1 MKKSIIVKAVLA
13 LIAGV
18 AVIFGAITISKT
30 QQEFYF
36 PHAQML
42 TQKSFKDT
50 QKANEQ
56 VYVLYKPTCKKCKE
70 QMPNIKAAMHEL
82 AGDTGINVQYINTKD
97 GVPDWFIDAFPAN
110 TFAGIKTPYLIY
122 VNKDNKNQAVK
133 DAYVYGK
140 RLDTHQAIKDMIKNI
155 NEAHKPTQPRRPQ
168 FQSGEESTNSAGK

>member
-30 QQEFYF
+30 RQEFYF
-36 PHAQML
+36 PQTQVL
-42 TQKSFKDT
+42 TKQSFKGT

-56 VYVLYKPTCKKCKE
+56 IYVLYKPTCKKCKE
-70 QMPNIKAAMHEL
+70 QMPNIKAAMNEL
-82 AGDTGINVQYINTKD
+82 SKDTGINVRYLNTKD

-122 VNKDNKNQAVK
+122 VNKDGKNQAVK

-140 RLDTHQAIKDMIKNI
+140 RLDTHQAIKDIIKNI
-155 NEAHKPTQPRRPQ
+155 NEAH
-168 FQSGEESTNSAGK
+168 ETNK

>member
-36 PHAQML
+36 PQAQVL
-42 TQKSFKDT
+42 TKQSFKGT

-56 VYVLYKPTCKKCKE
+56 IYVLYKPTCKKCKE
-70 QMPNIKAAMHEL
+70 QMPNIKAAMNEL
-82 AGDTGINVQYINTKD
+82 SKDTGINVRYFNTKD
-97 GVPDWFIDAFPAN
+97 GIPDWFNDAFPAN
-110 TFAGIKTPYLIY
+110 TFTGIKTPYLIY
-122 VNKDNKNQAVK
+122 VNKDGKNQVVK

-140 RLDTHQAIKDMIKNI
+140 RLDTHQAIKDIIKNI
-155 NEAHKPTQPRRPQ
+155 NEAH
-168 FQSGEESTNSAGK
+168 ETNK

>member
-36 PHAQML
+36 PQAQVL
-42 TQKSFKDT
+42 TKQSFKDT

-70 QMPNIKAAMHEL
+70 QMPNIKAAMNEL
-82 AGDTGINVQYINTKD
+82 SKDTGINVRYFNTKD
-97 GVPDWFIDAFPAN
+97 GIPDWFIDAFPAN
-110 TFAGIKTPYLIY
+110 TFTGIKTPYLIY
-122 VNKDNKNQAVK
+122 VNKDGKNQVVK

-140 RLDTHQAIKDMIKNI
+140 RLDTHQAIKDIIKNI
-155 NEAHKPTQPRRPQ
+155 NEAHKT
-168 FQSGEESTNSAGK
+168 SK

>member
-36 PHAQML
+36 PQAQML

-70 QMPNIKAAMHEL
+70 QMPNIKAAMNEL
-82 AGDTGINVQYINTKD
+82 SKDTGINVRYFNTKD
-97 GVPDWFIDAFPAN
+97 GIPDWFIDAFPAN
-110 TFAGIKTPYLIY
+110 TFTGIKTPYLIY
-122 VNKDNKNQAVK
+122 VNKDGKNQAVK

-155 NEAHKPTQPRRPQ
+155 NEAHKT
-168 FQSGEESTNSAGK
+168 SK

>member
-36 PHAQML
+36 PQAQVL
-42 TQKSFKDT
+42 TKQSFKDT

-56 VYVLYKPTCKKCKE
+56 IYVLYKPTCKKCKE
-70 QMPNIKAAMHEL
+70 QMPNIKAAMNEL
-82 AGDTGINVQYINTKD
+82 SKDTGINVQYFNTKD
-97 GVPDWFIDAFPAN
+97 GIPGWFNDAFPAN
-110 TFAGIKTPYLIY
+110 TFTGIKTPYVIY
-122 VNKDNKNQAVK
+122 VNKDGKNQAVK

-155 NEAHKPTQPRRPQ
+155 NEAHKT
-168 FQSGEESTNSAGK
+168 SK

>member
-36 PHAQML
+36 PQAQML

-70 QMPNIKAAMHEL
+70 QMPNIKAAMNEL
-82 AGDTGINVQYINTKD
+82 NKDTGINVRYFNTKD
-97 GVPDWFIDAFPAN
+97 GIPDWFIDAFPAN
-110 TFAGIKTPYLIY
+110 TFTGIKTPYLIY
-122 VNKDNKNQAVK
+122 VNKDGKNQVVK

-140 RLDTHQAIKDMIKNI
+140 RLDTHQAIKDIIKNI
-155 NEAHKPTQPRRPQ
+155 NEAHKA
-168 FQSGEESTNSAGK
+168 NK

>member
-30 QQEFYF
+30 RQEFYF
-36 PHAQML
+36 PQAQVL
-42 TQKSFKDT
+42 TRQSFKDT

-56 VYVLYKPTCKKCKE
+56 IYVLYKPTCKKCKE
-70 QMPNIKAAMHEL
+70 QMPNIKAAMNEL
-82 AGDTGINVQYINTKD
+82 SKDTGINVRYLNTKD

-122 VNKDNKNQAVK
+122 ANKDGKNQAVK

-140 RLDTHQAIKDMIKNI
+140 RLDTHQAIKDIIKNI
-155 NEAHKPTQPRRPQ
+155 NEAHK
-168 FQSGEESTNSAGK
+168 TNK

>member
-30 QQEFYF
+30 RQEFYF
-36 PHAQML
+36 SQAQVL
-42 TQKSFKDT
+42 TRQSFKDT

-56 VYVLYKPTCKKCKE
+56 IYVLYKPTCKKCKE

-97 GVPDWFIDAFPAN
+97 GIPGWFNEAFPAN
-110 TFAGIKTPYLIY
+110 TFTGIKTPYVVY
-122 VNKDNKNQAVK
+122 VNKGGKNQAVK

-140 RLDTHQAIKDMIKNI
+140 RLDTHQAIKDMIENI
-155 NEAHKPTQPRRPQ
+155 NEAHKA
-168 FQSGEESTNSAGK
+168 NK

>member
-30 QQEFYF
+30 RQEFYF
-36 PHAQML
+36 PQVQVL
-42 TQKSFKDT
+42 TKQSFKDT

-70 QMPNIKAAMHEL
+70 QMPNIKAAMNEL
-82 AGDTGINVQYINTKD
+82 SKDTGINVRYFNIKD
-97 GVPDWFIDAFPAN
+97 GIPDWFIDAFPAN
-110 TFAGIKTPYLIY
+110 TFTGIKTPYLIY
-122 VNKDNKNQAVK
+122 VNKDGKNQVVK

-140 RLDTHQAIKDMIKNI
+140 RLDTHQAIKDIIKNI
-155 NEAHKPTQPRRPQ
+155 NEAH
-168 FQSGEESTNSAGK
+168 ETNK

>member
-30 QQEFYF
+30 RQEFYF
-36 PHAQML
+36 PQAQVL
-42 TQKSFKDT
+42 TRQSFKDT

-56 VYVLYKPTCKKCKE
+56 IYVLYKQTCKKCKE
-70 QMPNIKAAMHEL
+70 QMPNIKAAMNEL
-82 AGDTGINVQYINTKD
+82 SKDTGINVRYLNTKD

-122 VNKDNKNQAVK
+122 VNKDGKNQAVK

-140 RLDTHQAIKDMIKNI
+140 RLDTHQAIKDIIKNI
-155 NEAHKPTQPRRPQ
+155 NEAHKT
-168 FQSGEESTNSAGK
+168 SK

>member
-13 LIAGV
+13 FIAGV

-30 QQEFYF
+30 RQEFYF
-36 PHAQML
+36 PQAQVL
-42 TQKSFKDT
+42 TRQSFKDT

-56 VYVLYKPTCKKCKE
+56 IYVLYKPTCKKCKE
-70 QMPNIKAAMHEL
+70 QMPNIKAAMNEL
-82 AGDTGINVQYINTKD
+82 SKDTGINVRYLNTKD

-122 VNKDNKNQAVK
+122 VNKDGKNQAVK

-140 RLDTHQAIKDMIKNI
+140 RMDTHQAIKDIIKNI
-155 NEAHKPTQPRRPQ
+155 NEAH
-168 FQSGEESTNSAGK
+168 ETNK

>member
-1 MKKSIIVKAVLA
+1 MKKSIIVKAALA
-13 LIAGV
+13 LITGV

-30 QQEFYF
+30 RQEFYF
-36 PHAQML
+36 PQAQVL
-42 TQKSFKDT
+42 TKQSFKDT

-97 GVPDWFIDAFPAN
+97 GVPDWFNDAFPAN
-110 TFAGIKTPYLIY
+110 TFTGIKTPYLIY

-140 RLDTHQAIKDMIKNI
+140 RLDTHQAIKDIIKNI
-155 NEAHKPTQPRRPQ
+155 NEAHKT
-168 FQSGEESTNSAGK
+168 SK

>member
-30 QQEFYF
+30 RQEFYF
-36 PHAQML
+36 PQAQVL
-42 TQKSFKDT
+42 TRQSFKDT

-56 VYVLYKPTCKKCKE
+56 IYVLYKPTCKKCKE
-70 QMPNIKAAMHEL
+70 QMPNIKAAMNEL
-82 AGDTGINVQYINTKD
+82 SKDTGINVRYLNTKD
-97 GVPDWFIDAFPAN
+97 GVPDWFIDAFPTN

-122 VNKDNKNQAVK
+122 VNKDGKNQAVK

-140 RLDTHQAIKDMIKNI
+140 RLDTHQVIKDIIKNI
-155 NEAHKPTQPRRPQ
+155 NEAH
-168 FQSGEESTNSAGK
+168 ETNK

>member
-1 MKKSIIVKAVLA
+1 MKNKLLIVKAVLA

-30 QQEFYF
+30 RQEFYF
-36 PHAQML
+36 PQAQVL
-42 TQKSFKDT
+42 TRQSFKDT

-56 VYVLYKPTCKKCKE
+56 IYVLYKPTCKKCKE
-70 QMPNIKAAMHEL
+70 QMPNIKAAMNEL
-82 AGDTGINVQYINTKD
+82 SKDTGINVRYLNTKD

-122 VNKDNKNQAVK
+122 VNKDGKNQAVK

-140 RLDTHQAIKDMIKNI
+140 RLDTHQAIKDIIKNI
-155 NEAHKPTQPRRPQ
+155 NEAH
-168 FQSGEESTNSAGK
+168 ETNK

>member
-36 PHAQML
+36 PQAQVL
-42 TQKSFKDT
+42 TKQSFKDT

-56 VYVLYKPTCKKCKE
+56 IYVLYKPTCKKCKE
-70 QMPNIKAAMHEL
+70 QMPNIKAAMNEL
-82 AGDTGINVQYINTKD
+82 SKDTGINVRYFNTKD
-97 GVPDWFIDAFPAN
+97 GIPDWFNDAFPAN
-110 TFAGIKTPYLIY
+110 TFTGIKTPYLIY
-122 VNKDNKNQAVK
+122 VNKDGKNQTVK

-140 RLDTHQAIKDMIKNI
+140 RLDTHQAIKDIIKNI
-155 NEAHKPTQPRRPQ
+155 NEAHKT
-168 FQSGEESTNSAGK
+168 SK